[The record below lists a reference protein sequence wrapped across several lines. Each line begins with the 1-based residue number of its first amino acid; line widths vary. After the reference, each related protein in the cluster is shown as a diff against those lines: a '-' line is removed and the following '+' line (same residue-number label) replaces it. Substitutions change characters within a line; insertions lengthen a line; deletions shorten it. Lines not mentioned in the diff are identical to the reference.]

1 MYLGSRPRRRSPR
14 LTILLLLMILAAT
27 LFVHYIA
34 TYRPDWSKP
43 FEPPPTPTRPASA
56 YVAEAEAYYGEG
68 QLDQAINSYQQA
80 IALEPE
86 NAALHTRLAHFLI
99 LRERTAEAYGAAR
112 TAVQLAPSDPQA
124 LGALCRAL
132 DWEGLY
138 ARALEAC
145 ECAIELQPNYAEAY
159 AYLSEV
165 YADVGNWSAARKYAQ
180 QAVDMNY
187 QSADAHRNLG
197 YAFEMQGRYA
207 KAIESYEN
215 ALYLQPRLATL
226 YISAAR
232 NYRAVGKYKEA
243 IDRLERVIRFD
254 PNNPVA
260 YDQLGWTYYLRGEY
274 RRAAEYLEQATAIDP
289 LYTPAWGHLG
299 IVSYIT
305 QQYED
310 AIEYLRRAID
320 LAAVEYMDRARQLI
334 ILGLDA
340 SFDPPRSFELLRGE
354 FLPLERTDVN
364 TLTAYLWPVAATK
377 SVIGPPGET
386 CGERIAAHL
395 AVETFTP
402 PPTPTAAPSDVTATP
417 SVTATVQQGQA
428 VLHVKERRLEVR
440 LNDLGQP
447 PGTPLE
453 VQMLM
458 WPGKTISLGNLEV
471 DAVGNATFVYS
482 FEDTYPAPI
491 EYYYSLGFAYIYL
504 DQCAKGVPWLRVSLT
519 IDSSAANP
527 AWQGLDQCPAED
539 STDLPRPTPAPE

>member
-43 FEPPPTPTRPASA
+43 FEPSPTPTRPASW

-80 IALEPE
+80 VTLEPD
-86 NAALHTRLAHFLI
+86 NPALHTRLAHFLI

-145 ECAIELQPNYAEAY
+145 ECATELQPNYAEAY

-180 QAVDMNY
+180 QAVDLNY
-187 QSADAHRNLG
+187 QSVDAHRNLG
-197 YAFEMQGRYA
+197 YAYEMQGRFA

-226 YISAAR
+226 YLSAAR
-232 NYRAVGKYKEA
+232 NYRALGKYKEA

-260 YDQLGWTYYLRGEY
+260 YDQLGWTYYMRGEY

-320 LAAVEYMDRARQLI
+320 LAAVDYLDRARQLI
-334 ILGLDA
+334 VVGSDA
-340 SFDPPRSFELLRGE
+340 SYDPPRPFELLRGE
-354 FLPLERTDVN
+354 FLPLERTNVS
-364 TLTAYLWPVAATK
+364 TLTADLRPVPAVK
-377 SVIGPPGET
+377 SAIAQPGGT
-386 CGERIAAHL
+386 CGDRIAAQL

-402 PPTPTAAPSDVTATP
+402 PPGPTASPDAVATTYPVTATERL
-417 SVTATVQQGQA
+417 GEA
-428 VLHVKERRLEVR
+428 VLNVKERQLEVR
-440 LNDLGQP
+440 LHSLGQP
-447 PGTPLE
+447 AGTPLE

-458 WPGKTISLGNLEV
+458 WPGKTITLGTLEV
-471 DAVGNATFVYS
+471 DPLGNATFSYS

-527 AWQGLDQCPAED
+527 AWQGLDQCPGED